1 MSTADTIPPPHTD
14 RDDVVEH
21 LFGHSVADPYR
32 WLEDEDS
39 ARTRDWVERQR
50 AFTEPL
56 LAALPGRDRF
66 GDLMTAVTLRPRAST
81 PRVSKGRYL
90 RQVNSGGQLQDVVLV
105 ADSLDELLA
114 GGRVLV
120 DPNTWS
126 EDGTVSLSALT
137 VAPGG
142 EHFAVARSEAGSDW
156 MRVQVVDENG
166 TAVEDHA
173 TTTKFCSPV
182 WLPDG
187 RSHLYNHFP
196 EAGRADGS
204 ASAQLGSAQLRVHT
218 VGADDWTV
226 VDFTDEP
233 QARAWPVVSDD
244 DAWLVL
250 HVHVGTERT
259 TRVWLYP
266 LTPDSDGRSR
276 VGERVDLVPEATAAW
291 SYVGSRDGELLFLTD
306 LDAPLGRVVALRPE
320 GGLREVVAEQSVTLL
335 QAELAADVLLAS
347 TLVDATPVVQRLSLD
362 GTCLGSL
369 DLPGG
374 AVVALNTSDNS
385 PEAFIGMSTL
395 VDREAAF
402 RVDAATGEVTA
413 LAGPA
418 ETPGV
423 ESWQPPRYSIERR
436 RATSSDGAQVPY
448 FLVLPEG
455 IPDGPSPTIL
465 YGYGGFD
472 IPILADFRATWPAW
486 LAAGGKLVIANLRG
500 GGEFGREWYD
510 QGRRE
515 HKQQVFDDLFAVAE
529 HIISEGVTTAQQL
542 AVHGKS
548 NGGLLSGAAIAQRPE
563 LFAAAIPH
571 VGVLDVVRFHR
582 FTIGSAWI
590 SDYGDPD
597 DPAELERILTWS
609 PLHTLVP
616 GTRYPAT
623 LVATSDHDDRVVP
636 AHSYKFAA
644 ELQHCQGGQAPIWI
658 RIEPSTGHGLTD
670 KPPAVL
676 AAEGADLL
684 AFAAH
689 HTGLVVERG

>member
-142 EHFAVARSEAGSDW
+142 EHFAVARSKAGSDW

-266 LTPDSDGRSR
+266 LTPGSDGRSR
-276 VGERVDLVPEATAAW
+276 VGERVELVPEATAAW

-306 LDAPLGRVVALRPE
+306 LDAPLRGGAATGGRAPR
-320 GGLREVVAEQSVTLL
+320 GR
-335 QAELAADVLLAS
+335 
-347 TLVDATPVVQRLSLD
+347 R
-362 GTCLGSL
+362 GTVR
-369 DLPGG
+369 DPAPGG
-374 AVVALNTSDNS
+374 AGRRRPAGLDT
-385 PEAFIGMSTL
+385 
-395 VDREAAF
+395 R
-402 RVDAATGEVTA
+402 RRDAR
-413 LAGPA
+413 GPA
-418 ETPGV
+418 FVAGRDMPGFAR
-423 ESWQPPRYSIERR
+423 SSRGCRR
-436 RATSSDGAQVPY
+436 RPQHERQLTRGLHRDEHLGRPGGR
-448 FLVLPEG
+448 LP
-455 IPDGPSPTIL
+455 
-465 YGYGGFD
+465 
-472 IPILADFRATWPAW
+472 
-486 LAAGGKLVIANLRG
+486 
-500 GGEFGREWYD
+500 
-510 QGRRE
+510 RR
-515 HKQQVFDDLFAVAE
+515 
-529 HIISEGVTTAQQL
+529 
-542 AVHGKS
+542 
-548 NGGLLSGAAIAQRPE
+548 R
-563 LFAAAIPH
+563 
-571 VGVLDVVRFHR
+571 RHR
-582 FTIGSAWI
+582 
-590 SDYGDPD
+590 
-597 DPAELERILTWS
+597 
-609 PLHTLVP
+609 
-616 GTRYPAT
+616 
-623 LVATSDHDDRVVP
+623 
-636 AHSYKFAA
+636 
-644 ELQHCQGGQAPIWI
+644 
-658 RIEPSTGHGLTD
+658 
-670 KPPAVL
+670 
-676 AAEGADLL
+676 
-684 AFAAH
+684 
-689 HTGLVVERG
+689 